1 MVKPFPADDPVMISL
16 KLRLVTTR
24 DYIARWK
31 LALLYA
37 FPIANS
43 LWLGLLRGPQKKSQD
58 QKPDHHGTISGR
70 KAKNNPTNPLTIGI
84 EGPQRAKKQ
93 SASAEAMGK
102 IVLGAIF
109 RFFLAYLKKKQY
121 LCSRKGFLKMKLKEI
136 KQAIGS
142 LAEVSGDDELDICHL
157 LTDSRQLGAEPGHT
171 LFFAIRTA
179 QNDGAKYIPELRE
192 KGVQAFVTGDSIAA
206 LQALAAHVR
215 EQFHGTVIGITG
227 SNGKTVVKEW
237 LYQLLKDDYTVI
249 RSPKSYNSQ
258 IGVPLSV
265 WGLEPHLT
273 SPQGE
278 EHPLLRRGT
287 GRGLLAI
294 FEAGISQPG
303 EMERLEPMI
312 RPTIGVITYIGH
324 EHDENFS
331 SLEQK
336 REEKM
341 KLFVHSE
348 QIIEDPTH
356 QNVRTCAA
364 VMRALGYDEEVIA
377 ERILHQTHETVL
389 KVNLSALVDNVRYFR
404 SLLKPE
410 TKLTCMVK
418 AFAYGAGSVE
428 VSRAL
433 QKANDS
439 FVHRTSSNGTLVDYL
454 AVAVADEGVEL
465 RKAGITLPIIIM
477 DPEVAAMDL
486 ILENNLEP
494 NVYSHQS
501 LKTVIAAAEAKG
513 LENVP
518 IHIKIDSGMHR
529 LGFYKEDIP
538 WLIGKLQQT
547 KAVRVASVFSHLAG
561 SDEAQ
566 FDDFTLQQIRYFDD
580 CAEELKNGLSDV
592 AGLSAERSILKHI
605 LNSAGIERFTDYQFD
620 MCRLGIGLYGFSF
633 AGARLR
639 NVCSLETT
647 ILSVKTVQAGETIG
661 YGRHTKLDEDRVIAV
676 IPIGYAD
683 GFDRRFSN
691 YGGEV
696 YIRGKRCPVVG
707 NVCMDQAMIDVTG
720 TDARPGDPVE
730 IFGEHVTLQELAD
743 KLGTITY
750 EILTSVSRRVQRLY
764 FYE

>member
-1 MVKPFPADDPVMISL
+1 
-16 KLRLVTTR
+16 
-24 DYIARWK
+24 
-31 LALLYA
+31 
-37 FPIANS
+37 
-43 LWLGLLRGPQKKSQD
+43 
-58 QKPDHHGTISGR
+58 
-70 KAKNNPTNPLTIGI
+70 
-84 EGPQRAKKQ
+84 
-93 SASAEAMGK
+93 
-102 IVLGAIF
+102 
-109 RFFLAYLKKKQY
+109 
-121 LCSRKGFLKMKLKEI
+121 MKLSEI

-142 LAEVSGDDELDICHL
+142 LATVTGEDELEIRHL
-157 LTDSRQLGAEPGHT
+157 LTDSRQLKSPQDT
-171 LFFAIRTA
+171 LFFAIKTDK
-179 QNDGAKYIPELRE
+179 NDGANYIPELQS
-192 KGVQAFVTGDSIAA
+192 KGVQAFVTGDALAA
-206 LQALAAHVR
+206 LQALAAYVR
-215 EQFHGTVIGITG
+215 SQFTGTVIGITG

-237 LYQLLKDDYTVI
+237 LYQLLKDDYTVV

-265 WGLEPHLT
+265 WQLANT
-273 SPQGE
+273 KPQI
-278 EHPLLRRGT
+278 
-287 GRGLLAI
+287 AI

-303 EMERLEPMI
+303 EMEKLERII

-324 EHDENFS
+324 EHDENFA

-336 REEKM
+336 REEKN
-341 KLFVHSE
+341 KLFVHSTTV
-348 QIIEDPTH
+348 IEDPTH

-364 VMRALGYDEEVIA
+364 VMRALGYDEETITS
-377 ERILHQTHETVL
+377 RIQQQTHETVL

-404 SLLKPE
+404 SKLKPT

-428 VSRAL
+428 VSKAL
-433 QKANDS
+433 QAS
-439 FVHRTSSNGTLVDYL
+439 GLVDYL

-465 RKAGITLPIIIM
+465 RRAGITLPIIIM

-513 LENVP
+513 LENIP

-529 LGFYKEDIP
+529 LGFYREDMP
-538 WLIGKLQQT
+538 WLIDRLTHQ

-566 FDDFTLQQIRYFDD
+566 FDDFTLSQIKYFDA
-580 CAEELKNGLSDV
+580 CAEELK
-592 AGLSAERSILKHI
+592 AGLNYPVIKHI
-605 LNSAGIERFTDYQFD
+605 CNSAGIERFSDYQFD

-633 AGARLR
+633 VGAHLR
-639 NVCSLETT
+639 NVCTLETT
-647 ILSVKTVQAGETIG
+647 ILSVKTVKAGETIG
-661 YGRHTKLDEDRVIAV
+661 YGRHTTLAEDRTIAV

-696 YIRGKRCPVVG
+696 WVRGKRCPVVG
-707 NVCMDQAMIDVTG
+707 NVCMDQAMVDVTG
-720 TDARPGDPVE
+720 ADARPGDIVE
-730 IFGEHVTLQELAD
+730 VFGEHMPLEELAD

-750 EILTSVSRRVQRLY
+750 EILTSVSRRVQRIY

>member
-1 MVKPFPADDPVMISL
+1 
-16 KLRLVTTR
+16 
-24 DYIARWK
+24 
-31 LALLYA
+31 
-37 FPIANS
+37 
-43 LWLGLLRGPQKKSQD
+43 
-58 QKPDHHGTISGR
+58 
-70 KAKNNPTNPLTIGI
+70 
-84 EGPQRAKKQ
+84 
-93 SASAEAMGK
+93 
-102 IVLGAIF
+102 
-109 RFFLAYLKKKQY
+109 
-121 LCSRKGFLKMKLKEI
+121 MKLKEI

-142 LAEVSGDDELDICHL
+142 IAHVSGDDNLDIRYL
-157 LTDSRQLGAEPGHT
+157 LTDSRQLGAEPQNT
-171 LFFAIRTA
+171 LFFAIKTNK
-179 QNDGAKYIPELRE
+179 NDGAKYIPELQA
-192 KGVQAFVTGDSIAA
+192 KGVQAFVTGEALDA
-206 LQALAAHVR
+206 LQALAAYVR
-215 EQFHGTVIGITG
+215 SQFNGTVIGITG

-265 WGLEPHLT
+265 WQLANT
-273 SPQGE
+273 QPQI
-278 EHPLLRRGT
+278 
-287 GRGLLAI
+287 AI
-294 FEAGISQPG
+294 FEAGISMPG
-303 EMERLEPMI
+303 EMERLEKII

-324 EHDENFS
+324 EHDENFE
-331 SLEQK
+331 SLEAK
-336 REEKM
+336 RAEKM
-341 KLFVHSE
+341 KLFVHSKTV
-348 QIIEDPTH
+348 IEDPTH

-364 VMRALGYDEEVIA
+364 VMRALGYDEETIA
-377 ERILHQTHETVL
+377 SRILQQTHETVL
-389 KVNLSALVDNVRYFR
+389 KVNLTALIDNVRYFR

-428 VSRAL
+428 VSKAL
-433 QKANDS
+433 QAS
-439 FVHRTSSNGTLVDYL
+439 GLVDYL

-465 RKAGITLPIIIM
+465 RRAGITLPIIIM

-501 LKTVIAAAEAKG
+501 LKTVVAAAEAKG

-529 LGFYKEDIP
+529 LGFYREDIP
-538 WLIGKLQQT
+538 WLIDKLHTT

-566 FDDFTLQQIRYFDD
+566 FDDFTLSQIKYFDT
-580 CAEELKNGLSDV
+580 CAEELK
-592 AGLSAERSILKHI
+592 AGLNYPVIKHI
-605 LNSAGIERFTDYQFD
+605 CNSAGIERFSNYQFD

-633 AGARLR
+633 VGAKLR
-639 NVCSLETT
+639 NVCTLETT
-647 ILSVKTVQAGETIG
+647 ILSVKTVKAGETIG
-661 YGRHTKLDEDRVIAV
+661 YGRHTTLKEDRTIAV

-696 YIRGKRCPVVG
+696 WVRGKHCPVVG

-720 TDARPGDPVE
+720 ADARPGDIAEV
-730 IFGEHVTLQELAD
+730 FGEHMPLEQLAD

-750 EILTSVSRRVQRLY
+750 EILTSVSRRVQRVY

>member
-1 MVKPFPADDPVMISL
+1 MAQ
-16 KLRLVTTR
+16 VT
-24 DYIARWK
+24 
-31 LALLYA
+31 
-37 FPIANS
+37 
-43 LWLGLLRGPQKKSQD
+43 
-58 QKPDHHGTISGR
+58 
-70 KAKNNPTNPLTIGI
+70 
-84 EGPQRAKKQ
+84 
-93 SASAEAMGK
+93 
-102 IVLGAIF
+102 
-109 RFFLAYLKKKQY
+109 
-121 LCSRKGFLKMKLKEI
+121 
-136 KQAIGS
+136 
-142 LAEVSGDDELDICHL
+142 GDDSLEIRHL
-157 LTDSRQLGAEPGHT
+157 LTDSRQLKSPQDT
-171 LFFAIRTA
+171 LFFALKTDK
-179 QNDGAKYIPELRE
+179 NDGAKYIPELQA
-192 KGVQAFVTGDSIAA
+192 KGVQAFVTGDSLAA
-206 LQALAAHVR
+206 LQALAAYVR
-215 EQFHGTVIGITG
+215 QQFTGTVIGITG

-237 LYQLLKDDYTVI
+237 LYQLLKEDYTIV

-265 WGLEPHLT
+265 WQLERVKSQESRAKT
-273 SPQGE
+273 I
-278 EHPLLRRGT
+278 
-287 GRGLLAI
+287 AI

-303 EMERLEPMI
+303 EMEKLERII

-324 EHDENFS
+324 EHDENFA

-341 KLFVHSE
+341 KLFVHSTTV
-348 QIIEDPTH
+348 IEDPTH

-364 VMRALGYDEEVIA
+364 VMRALGYDEETIA
-377 ERILHQTHETVL
+377 ARILQQTHETVL

-404 SLLKPE
+404 SHLKPT

-428 VSRAL
+428 VSKAL
-433 QKANDS
+433 QAS
-439 FVHRTSSNGTLVDYL
+439 GLVDYL

-465 RKAGITLPIIIM
+465 RRAGITLPIIIM

-513 LENVP
+513 LENIP

-529 LGFYKEDIP
+529 LGFYKEDMP
-538 WLIGKLQQT
+538 WLLDRLTHQ
-547 KAVRVASVFSHLAG
+547 KAVHVASVFSHLAG

-566 FDDFTLQQIRYFDD
+566 FDDFTLEQIKYFDA
-580 CAEELKNGLSDV
+580 CAEELK
-592 AGLSAERSILKHI
+592 AGLNYPIIKHI
-605 LNSAGIERFTDYQFD
+605 CNSAGIERFADYQFD

-633 AGARLR
+633 VGANLR
-639 NVCSLETT
+639 NVCTLETT
-647 ILSVKTVQAGETIG
+647 ILSVKTVKAGETIG
-661 YGRHTKLDEDRVIAV
+661 YGRHTTLAEDRTIAV

-696 YIRGKRCPVVG
+696 YVRGKRCPVVG
-707 NVCMDQAMIDVTG
+707 NVCMDQAMVDVTVA
-720 TDARPGDPVE
+720 DARPGDIVE
-730 IFGEHVTLQELAD
+730 VFGEHMPLQELAD

-750 EILTSVSRRVQRLY
+750 EILTSVSRRVQRIY

>member
-1 MVKPFPADDPVMISL
+1 
-16 KLRLVTTR
+16 
-24 DYIARWK
+24 
-31 LALLYA
+31 
-37 FPIANS
+37 
-43 LWLGLLRGPQKKSQD
+43 
-58 QKPDHHGTISGR
+58 
-70 KAKNNPTNPLTIGI
+70 
-84 EGPQRAKKQ
+84 
-93 SASAEAMGK
+93 
-102 IVLGAIF
+102 
-109 RFFLAYLKKKQY
+109 
-121 LCSRKGFLKMKLKEI
+121 MKLSEI

-142 LAEVSGDDELDICHL
+142 LAQVTGDDTLEIRHL
-157 LTDSRQLGAEPGHT
+157 LTDSREISELRTQNSEY
-171 LFFAIRTA
+171 LFFAIKTDK
-179 QNDGAKYIPELRE
+179 NDGAKYIPELQA
-192 KGVQAFVTGDSIAA
+192 KGVKAFVTGDALAA

-215 EQFHGTVIGITG
+215 EQFDGTVIGITG

-265 WGLEPHLT
+265 WQLADVRQSDKPV
-273 SPQGE
+273 
-278 EHPLLRRGT
+278 
-287 GRGLLAI
+287 LAI

-303 EMERLEPMI
+303 EMERLERII

-324 EHDENFS
+324 EHDEGFA

-348 QIIEDPTH
+348 RVVEDPTH

-364 VMRALGYDEEVIA
+364 VMRALGYDEETISA
-377 ERILHQTHETVL
+377 RILQQTHETVL

-404 SLLKPE
+404 SKLKPE

-428 VSRAL
+428 VSKAL
-433 QKANDS
+433 QAS
-439 FVHRTSSNGTLVDYL
+439 GLVDYL

-465 RKAGITLPIIIM
+465 RRAGITLPIIIM
-477 DPEVAAMDL
+477 DPEVASMDL

-501 LKTVIAAAEAKG
+501 LKTVMAAAEAKG

-529 LGFYKEDIP
+529 LGFYKEDMS
-538 WLIGKLQQT
+538 WLLARLHTT
-547 KAVRVASVFSHLAG
+547 KAVRVRSVFSHLAG

-566 FDDFTLQQIRYFDD
+566 FDEFTLGQIRYFDA
-580 CAEELKNGLSDV
+580 CAEELK
-592 AGLSAERSILKHI
+592 AGLNYPIIKHI
-605 LNSAGIERFTDYQFD
+605 CNSAGIERFSQYQFD

-633 AGARLR
+633 AGAKLR
-639 NVCSLETT
+639 NVCTLETT
-647 ILSVKTVQAGETIG
+647 ILSVKTVKAGETIG

-696 YIRGKRCPVVG
+696 LVRGKRCPVVG

-720 TDARPGDPVE
+720 ADARPGDIVE
-730 IFGEHVTLQELAD
+730 VFGDKLPLEELAQ

-750 EILTSVSRRVQRLY
+750 EILTSVSRRVQRIY

>member
-1 MVKPFPADDPVMISL
+1 
-16 KLRLVTTR
+16 
-24 DYIARWK
+24 
-31 LALLYA
+31 
-37 FPIANS
+37 
-43 LWLGLLRGPQKKSQD
+43 
-58 QKPDHHGTISGR
+58 
-70 KAKNNPTNPLTIGI
+70 
-84 EGPQRAKKQ
+84 
-93 SASAEAMGK
+93 
-102 IVLGAIF
+102 
-109 RFFLAYLKKKQY
+109 
-121 LCSRKGFLKMKLKEI
+121 MKLSEI
-136 KQAIGS
+136 KQVVGSIANVIG
-142 LAEVSGDDELDICHL
+142 DENLEIKHL
-157 LTDSRQLGAEPGHT
+157 LIDSRQLGVEPEHT
-171 LFFAIRTA
+171 LFFAIKTA
-179 QNDGAKYIPELRE
+179 KNDGSKYIPELQA
-192 KGVQAFVTGDSIAA
+192 KGVQAFVTGDALSA
-206 LQALAAHVR
+206 LQALAAYVR
-215 EQFHGTVIGITG
+215 SQFKGTVIGITG

-237 LYQLLKDDYTVI
+237 LYQLLKDDYTII

-265 WGLEPHLT
+265 WQLANNK
-273 SPQGE
+273 PQI
-278 EHPLLRRGT
+278 
-287 GRGLLAI
+287 AI
-294 FEAGISQPG
+294 FEAGISMPG
-303 EMERLEPMI
+303 EMEKLERII

-324 EHDENFS
+324 EHDENFA

-348 QIIEDPTH
+348 KVIEDPTH

-364 VMRALGYDEEVIA
+364 VMRALGYDEETISS
-377 ERILHQTHETVL
+377 RILQQTHETVL

-404 SLLKPE
+404 SKLKPT

-428 VSRAL
+428 VSKAL
-433 QKANDS
+433 QAS
-439 FVHRTSSNGTLVDYL
+439 GLVDYL

-465 RKAGITLPIIIM
+465 RRAGITLPIIIM

-501 LKTVIAAAEAKG
+501 LKTVIAAAETKG

-529 LGFYKEDIP
+529 LGFYKEDMP
-538 WLIGKLQQT
+538 WLIDRLTHQ

-566 FDDFTLQQIRYFDD
+566 FDDFTLSQIKYFDS
-580 CAEELKNGLSDV
+580 CAEELK
-592 AGLSAERSILKHI
+592 AGLDYPIIKHI
-605 LNSAGIERFTDYQFD
+605 CNSAGIERFADFQFD

-633 AGARLR
+633 VGAQLR
-639 NVCSLETT
+639 NVCTLETT
-647 ILSVKTVQAGETIG
+647 ILSVKTVKAGETIG
-661 YGRHTKLDEDRVIAV
+661 YGRHTTLNEDRVIAV

-691 YGGEV
+691 YGGSV
-696 YIRGKRCPVVG
+696 WVRGKRCPVVG

-720 TDARPGDPVE
+720 ADARPGDIAEV
-730 IFGEHVTLQELAD
+730 FGEHMPLQELAD

-764 FYE
+764 YYE

>member
-1 MVKPFPADDPVMISL
+1 
-16 KLRLVTTR
+16 
-24 DYIARWK
+24 
-31 LALLYA
+31 
-37 FPIANS
+37 
-43 LWLGLLRGPQKKSQD
+43 
-58 QKPDHHGTISGR
+58 
-70 KAKNNPTNPLTIGI
+70 
-84 EGPQRAKKQ
+84 
-93 SASAEAMGK
+93 
-102 IVLGAIF
+102 
-109 RFFLAYLKKKQY
+109 
-121 LCSRKGFLKMKLKEI
+121 MKLKEI
-136 KQAIGS
+136 RQAIGS
-142 LAEVSGDDELDICHL
+142 LAEVSGDDDLEIRHL
-157 LTDSRQLGAEPGHT
+157 LTDSRQLGAEPEQT
-171 LFFAIRTA
+171 LFFAIHTA
-179 QNDGAKYIPELRE
+179 TNDGARYIPELRE
-192 KGVQAFVTGDSIAA
+192 KGVQAFVKGDAVAA

-265 WGLEPHLT
+265 WELEGVESRKSKVERPI
-273 SPQGE
+273 
-278 EHPLLRRGT
+278 
-287 GRGLLAI
+287 LAI
-294 FEAGISQPG
+294 FEAGISQLG
-303 EMERLEPMI
+303 EMEKLERII

-324 EHDENFS
+324 EHDENFA

-341 KLFVHSE
+341 RLFVHSE
-348 QIIEDPTH
+348 QVIEDPTH

-364 VMRALGYDEEVIA
+364 VMRALGYDEETINT
-377 ERILHQTHETVL
+377 RILHQTHETVL

-404 SLLKPE
+404 SKLKPT

-465 RKAGITLPIIIM
+465 RRAGITLPIIIM

-501 LKTVIAAAEAKG
+501 LKTVIAAVEAKG
-513 LENVP
+513 LEYYP

-529 LGFYKEDIP
+529 LGFYKEDMP
-538 WLIGKLQQT
+538 WLIDRLTHQ

-561 SDEAQ
+561 SDEPQ
-566 FDDFTLQQIRYFDD
+566 FDDFTLSQIRYFDD
-580 CAEELKNGLSDV
+580 CAEELKNGLSGV
-592 AGLSAERSILKHI
+592 AGLSAERSVFCQAQPVLKHI
-605 LNSAGIERFTDYQFD
+605 LNSAGIERFSDYQFD

-633 AGARLR
+633 AGAKLR
-639 NVCSLETT
+639 NVCTLETT
-647 ILSVKTVQAGETIG
+647 ILSVKTVKAGETIG
-661 YGRHTKLDEDRVIAV
+661 YGRHTKLTEDRTIAV

-696 YIRGKRCPVVG
+696 WVRGKRCPVVG
-707 NVCMDQAMIDVTG
+707 NVCMDQAMVDVTG
-720 TDARPGDPVE
+720 TDARPGDLVE
-730 IFGEHVTLQELAD
+730 VFGEHLPLEELAD

>member
-1 MVKPFPADDPVMISL
+1 MKVSEIRAILGDR
-16 KLRLVTTR
+16 LRV
-24 DYIARWK
+24 
-31 LALLYA
+31 
-37 FPIANS
+37 
-43 LWLGLLRGPQKKSQD
+43 
-58 QKPDHHGTISGR
+58 
-70 KAKNNPTNPLTIGI
+70 IGD
-84 EGPQRAKKQ
+84 ED
-93 SASAEAMGK
+93 
-102 IVLGAIF
+102 L
-109 RFFLAYLKKKQY
+109 
-121 LCSRKGFLKMKLKEI
+121 EI
-136 KQAIGS
+136 R
-142 LAEVSGDDELDICHL
+142 HL
-157 LTDSRQLGAEPGHT
+157 LTDSRELSSISRQYSDV

-179 QNDGAKYIPELRE
+179 KNDGARYIPELE
-192 KGVQAFVTGDSIAA
+192 AKGVKAFVTEDAVGA
-206 LQALAAHVR
+206 LQDLAAYVR
-215 EQFHGTVIGITG
+215 SQFTGTVIGITG

-265 WGLEPHLT
+265 WQLATVTGYGLRVT
-273 SPQGE
+273 GE
-278 EHPLLRRGT
+278 KPV
-287 GRGLLAI
+287 LAI

-303 EMERLEPMI
+303 EMEKLERII
-312 RPTIGVITYIGH
+312 RPTIGVVTYIGH
-324 EHDENFS
+324 EHDENFV

-341 KLFVHSE
+341 KLFVHSKTV
-348 QIIEDPTH
+348 IEDPTH

-364 VMRALGYDEEVIA
+364 VMRELGYDEETIA
-377 ERILHQTHETVL
+377 ARILQQTHETVL
-389 KVNLSALVDNVRYFR
+389 KVNLSALVENVRYFR
-404 SLLKPE
+404 SKLKPE

-428 VSRAL
+428 VSKAL
-433 QKANDS
+433 QRS
-439 FVHRTSSNGTLVDYL
+439 GLVDYL

-465 RKAGITLPIIIM
+465 RRAGITLPIIIM

-501 LKTVIAAAEAKG
+501 LKTVVTAAEAKG

-529 LGFYKEDIP
+529 LGFYKEDMP
-538 WLIGKLQQT
+538 WLIDHLNAT

-566 FDDFTLQQIRYFDD
+566 FDAFTLEQIAYFDA
-580 CAEELKNGLSDV
+580 CAEELIQGVQCTVYGVQPK
-592 AGLSAERSILKHI
+592 ILKHI
-605 LNSAGIERFTDYQFD
+605 CNSAGIERFSEYQFD

-633 AGARLR
+633 AGAKLH
-639 NVCSLETT
+639 NVCTLETT
-647 ILSVKTVQAGETIG
+647 ILSVKTVKAGETIG
-661 YGRHTKLDEDRVIAV
+661 YGRHTTLAEDRTIAV

-696 YIRGKRCPVVG
+696 WVRGKRCPVVG

-720 TDARPGDPVE
+720 ADARPGDIAEV
-730 IFGEHVTLQELAD
+730 FGPHMPLEELAE

-764 FYE
+764 YYE